1 MDFNYIAASIEQLIT
16 EFREDKNK
24 QYFLIPYHSP
34 LIISLRE
41 QLTSYRKEHDLQ
53 PWLIDTL

>member
-1 MDFNYIAASIEQLIT
+1 MDFNYIAASIELLIT

-34 LIISLRE
+34 LIISVSE
-41 QLTSYRKEHDLQ
+41 QLTSFCKEHDLQ
-53 PWLIDTL
+53 PW